1 MSRMA
6 WILTVLV
13 AVLLLVLWWFLLRAP
28 TAAEIDQVEE
38 SIATVESQTVT
49 LRNQAAQLRQ
59 VRERAPE
66 AAAELAA
73 ADVLVPRDAALPSLL
88 RQLQQA
94 ADNAGVRLSSVS
106 PGRPAS
112 RETTAG
118 TVSAIQLTLT
128 LQGSYFQIVDFARRL
143 EDPMLSG
150 RGLTWSALSMTR
162 AEHPML
168 SVSMSATVFARGEVG
183 AVDMPPV
190 EAEPP
195 DVEAQSTEGPSED
208 DEEPTP

>member
-13 AVLLLVLWWFLLRAP
+13 AVLLVVLWWFLLRAP
-28 TAAEIDQVEE
+28 TAAEIAQVEE
-38 SIATVESQTVT
+38 DTAAVESQTNN

-94 ADNAGVRLSSVS
+94 ADDAGVRLSSIA
-106 PGRPAS
+106 PGRPIAQ
-112 RETTAG
+112 ETTAG
-118 TVSAIQLTLT
+118 TVSAIQLAMSLE
-128 LQGSYFQIVDFARRL
+128 GNYFQVVDFTRRL

-150 RGLTWSALSMTR
+150 RGVTWSSLSMTR
-162 AEHPML
+162 SDHPTL
-168 SVSMSATVFARGEVG
+168 AVSIGATVFARGEVG
-183 AVDMPPV
+183 AVDVPGLEDDAPEEPDLPDEPV
-190 EAEPP
+190 
-195 DVEAQSTEGPSED
+195 DD